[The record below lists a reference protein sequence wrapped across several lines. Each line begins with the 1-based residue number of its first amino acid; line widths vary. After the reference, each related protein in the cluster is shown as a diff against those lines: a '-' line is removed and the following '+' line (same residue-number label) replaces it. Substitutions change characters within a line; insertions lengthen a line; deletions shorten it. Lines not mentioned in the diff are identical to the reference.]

1 MNEMIHYIFGSLNSS
16 EATLRAISKTL
27 RKQRS
32 LNRNIRIWAVIVTA
46 SVAIHELEI
55 RNIRSEIEN
64 LKTEIKELRQMEG
77 D

>member
-1 MNEMIHYIFGSLNSS
+1 MNEMIHYIFGTLKNS
-16 EATLRAISKTL
+16 EATLRAITKTL

-32 LNRNIRIWAVIVTA
+32 FNRNLRIWAVIATA

-55 RNIRSEIEN
+55 RNIRGEIEN
-64 LKTEIKELRQMEG
+64 LKTEIKELRQIEG